1 MSMYPI
7 QLTRPR
13 AGRAQIEDVAVW
25 LHARDQVAIARE
37 PLAPGLVLETPSGL
51 LTVHQL
57 VPAGHKVA
65 VENVAFGEPIRR
77 YGQVIGFATTSISP
91 GEHVHSHNLGLA
103 PLQHEYAFAVD
114 AQPVDYVSDDQ
125 RRTYLGYRRADG
137 RVGTRNYLAVIS
149 SVNCSAS
156 VARYVANRF
165 SGDVQREFPHV
176 DGVLA
181 LTHKGGCGAHYGGS
195 EVDLLQ
201 RTLAGFAR
209 HPNIA
214 GYVLVGLG
222 CEINQIPDMV
232 QAQHL
237 GEPTSLVIQDE
248 GGLVETVEAGVRAV
262 RGLLPA
268 ADQCRRQSVPAS
280 ELVVALQCGGSDAWS
295 GITANPA
302 LGRAV
307 DLLVAQGGAALLA
320 ETPEVYGAEHLLT
333 RRAVSEQVGRKLL
346 DRIAWWERY
355 TAMNGA
361 EIDNNPTPGNKLG
374 GLTSIFEKS
383 LGAVAKSGTTPMVDV
398 LQYAEPV
405 STHGFIHMDSPGYDP
420 VSITG
425 QVASGCNLVVFTTGR
440 GSVFGCKPAPTI
452 KVASNTP
459 MYRRMQGDMDI
470 NAGRVLEGETLDTM
484 GREIF
489 ETMLRVASGEQTKSE
504 SHGIGEEEFNP
515 WILGATL

>member
-1 MSMYPI
+1 MHSI
-7 QLTRPR
+7 QLTPPR
-13 AGRAQIEDVAVW
+13 SGRARLEDVAVW
-25 LHARDQVAIARE
+25 LDARDHVAIARE
-37 PLAPGLVLETPSGL
+37 PLAPGLVLETPSHL
-51 LTVHQL
+51 LTVRQL

-65 VENVAFGEPIRR
+65 LVDVACGEPIRR
-77 YGQVIGFATTSISP
+77 YGQVIGFAITSISS
-91 GEHVHSHNLGLA
+91 GEHVHSHNLGVA
-103 PLQHEYAFAVD
+103 PLQHEYAFGVD
-114 AQPVDYVSDDQ
+114 ARPVDYVAADQ
-125 RRTYLGYRRADG
+125 RRTYLGYRRAGG

-165 SGDVQREFPHV
+165 GEDVQREFPQV

-214 GYVLVGLG
+214 GYVLIGLG
-222 CEINQIPDMV
+222 CEINQIPDMI

-262 RGLLPA
+262 RDLLPR
-268 ADQCRRQSVPAS
+268 ADQCRRQSVPVS

-307 DLLVAQGGAALLA
+307 DLLVAQGGTALLA

-333 RRAVSEQVGRKLL
+333 RRAASEQVGRKLL
-346 DRIAWWERY
+346 ERIAWWERY

-361 EIDNNPTPGNKLG
+361 HIDNNPTPGNKLG

-405 STHGFIHMDSPGYDP
+405 SGHGFMHMDSPGYDP
-420 VSITG
+420 VSVTG
-425 QVASGCNLVVFTTGR
+425 QVASGCTLVVFTTGR

-452 KVASNTP
+452 KVATNTT
-459 MYRRMQGDMDI
+459 MYDRMKGDMDL
-470 NAGRVLEGETLDTM
+470 NAGRILQGESLDHM

-489 ETMLRVASGEQTKSE
+489 EMMIRVASGEQTKSE